1 MQSKHAKNIT
11 KKHAQHCKGW
21 AKKHQSYLSFND
33 TSGAHHCHRL
43 VVTASNRI
51 AAVAMADALFG
62 PGWVVSAVR
71 LWRGAQP

>member
-1 MQSKHAKNIT
+1 MQRWSLKHI
-11 KKHAQHCKGW
+11 
-21 AKKHQSYLSFND
+21 D
-33 TSGAHHCHRL
+33 EAHHCHRL

-51 AAVAMADALFG
+51 AAVAMAEARFG